1 MKWNTNQSPS
11 QCCPFCL
18 NLYMF
23 TEHLLSTRLS
33 PGPCLQRAHHL
44 ITEMRP
50 QPGDHTAP
58 VGRAQGSWSELKV
71 KQWVVQE
78 EAMDSPCLVGGA
90 THTKVG
96 AKRAPRT
103 HWEPRAAGDAA
114 GEGAGWRGHR
124 AQPEGLRVPV
134 HEPALH
140 LAKPPRSSLRGL
152 RWPAFYAAFWLRW
165 IFSAARAFF
174 SSCDEQRLPFSCRAW
189 ASHCSGFSCRVRRL

>member
-1 MKWNTNQSPS
+1 
-11 QCCPFCL
+11 
-18 NLYMF
+18 MF

-58 VGRAQGSWSELKV
+58 VGRAQGSWSELMV

-96 AKRAPRT
+96 AKGPLVHIENQGQLEMLQGR
-103 HWEPRAAGDAA
+103 GQA
-114 GEGAGWRGHR
+114 GEDAEPSQRGSGCLFTSLHSTSQSHQGALY
-124 AQPEGLRVPV
+124 EG
-134 HEPALH
+134 
-140 LAKPPRSSLRGL
+140 
-152 RWPAFYAAFWLRW
+152 
-165 IFSAARAFF
+165 
-174 SSCDEQRLPFSCRAW
+174 
-189 ASHCSGFSCRVRRL
+189 